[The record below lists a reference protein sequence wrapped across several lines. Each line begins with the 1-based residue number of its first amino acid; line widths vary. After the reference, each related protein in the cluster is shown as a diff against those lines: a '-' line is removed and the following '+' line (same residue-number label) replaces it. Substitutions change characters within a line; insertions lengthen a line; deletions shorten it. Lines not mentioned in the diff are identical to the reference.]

1 MKEKLYKY
9 ADVLLKECL
18 KLKQNQP
25 LFISVN
31 IERNDFALIVAELA
45 YQMGCKDVYIETTNP
60 YEKYL
65 TLKYLEPTE
74 MKKMTIWKKE
84 KWNEYAKKDAAFL
97 MLVSENPG
105 LMKDIPTDKV
115 VEMTNFSLQNRK
127 DFNEARNK
135 QSLAWCIGAVPTLSW
150 AKQVFPKEKDPLN
163 KLWNC
168 IFKTCNLTEENPVE
182 FLKEKM
188 NTMRKRAEVLNNYR
202 FTKLI
207 YKNKMGTN
215 LTIGLPKN
223 HLWCTAEQELITGT
237 TIIPNYPSEE
247 IFTSPDMNEV
257 NGIVY
262 ASKPLCYQD
271 VLIDDFYIE
280 FKKGKVVN
288 AKAKKGNDTLQK
300 LLKSCKNID
309 YLGEVALVPYD
320 SPISNL
326 NMIFYETLFD
336 ENAACHLALGDSF
349 PECIKDGEAKTK
361 EQLLKEGLNNC
372 DNHVDFMIGTK
383 DLEIIG
389 LTEDKKEI
397 IIFEDGNFSKLFDI

>member
-1 MKEKLYKY
+1 MKEKQILY
-9 ADVLLKECL
+9 AETLLKECL
-18 KLKQNQP
+18 KLKKDQP

-31 IERNDFALIVAELA
+31 IERNDFAMIVAETA
-45 YQMGCKDVYIETTNP
+45 YKMGCKDVYVELTNP

-65 TLKYLEPTE
+65 SLKYLDIKDMEQ
-74 MKKMTIWKKE
+74 MTIWKKE

-115 VEMTNFSLQNRK
+115 VEMTNYSLQNRK

-135 QSLAWCIGAVPTLSW
+135 QSLAWCIAAVPTTSW
-150 AKQVFPKEKDPLN
+150 AKQVFPKEKNSLD

-168 IFKTCNLTEENPVE
+168 IFKTCNLNEKNPMAY
-182 FLKEKM
+182 LKEKM
-188 NTMRKRAEVLNNYR
+188 QIMSNRAELLNKYR

-207 YKNKMGTN
+207 YKNKLGTN
-215 LTIGLPKN
+215 LIIGLPKN
-223 HLWCTAEQELITGT
+223 HIWCTAEQKLINGT

-247 IFTSPDMNEV
+247 IFTSPDMKAT

-280 FKKGKVVN
+280 FKDGKAIK

-300 LLKSCKNID
+300 LLKSCDNIE
-309 YLGEVALVPYD
+309 YLGEVALVPHN

-336 ENAACHLALGDSF
+336 ENASCHIALGDSF
-349 PECIKDGEAKTK
+349 PECIKDGENKTK
-361 EQLLKEGLNNC
+361 KELFQKGLNNC

-389 LTEDKKEI
+389 LTEDNKEI
-397 IIFEDGNFSKLFDI
+397 VIFEKGNFSDTFNI